1 MIKISKRHKANLK
14 LVDRTKKYLL
24 PEAVETLLNV
34 TKTKFDETV
43 ELSIRLGVNP
53 KKADQQVRG
62 TMVLPH
68 GTGKTKKILVI
79 AKGEAITE
87 ANQAGADY
95 AGYEDMIAKVQS
107 GWLDFDVV
115 IATPDV
121 MRDVGKLGKILGTKG
136 LMPNP
141 KAGTVTPKV
150 TQAINEVKAGRVEYR
165 VNNEGL
171 VNIGVGKVS
180 FGKEKISENI
190 KFAVD
195 IVLKAKPSGAKGQY
209 MRAIAISST
218 MGPGFKLDLPQFTVK
233 RG

>member
-1 MIKISKRHKANLK
+1 MRKISKRHTANK
-14 LVDRTKKYLL
+14 QQVDRTKNYTLS
-24 PEAVETLLNV
+24 EAVELLTSTRNA
-34 TKTKFDETV
+34 KFDETV
-43 ELSIRLGVNP
+43 EVSIRLGVNP

-79 AKGEAITE
+79 TKGEKINEAI
-87 ANQAGADY
+87 QAGADF

-107 GWLDFDVV
+107 GWFDFDTV

-141 KAGTVTPKV
+141 KAGTVTQNI
-150 TQAINEVKAGRVEYR
+150 TQAIKEVQAGRIEYR

-171 VNIGVGKVS
+171 VNFGAGKVS
-180 FGKEKISENI
+180 FGKDKNIENA
-190 KFAVD
+190 KFAVET
-195 IVLKAKPSGAKGQY
+195 ILKAKPSGAKGQY
-209 MRAIAISST
+209 MRAVAISST
-218 MGPGFKLDLPQFTVK
+218 MGPGLKLELTQFKA
-233 RG
+233 R